1 MRKWIIATAVIAG
14 LAGATLGSIA
24 GTYFGFHVAYSYQTI
39 SLADRAIANTNMHAG
54 YFEMV
59 RGDRTE
65 ELESMARSWMLVEAH
80 AITIYFDYLDERE
93 QSKARRLFRRVLQ
106 TIEPQDVDEGK
117 QWMIDRLRE
126 HAGSEA
132 GAPQSG

>member
-1 MRKWIIATAVIAG
+1 MRKWTIATAVIAG

-39 SLADRAIANTNMHAG
+39 SLADRAIFNTNVHTG

-59 RGDRTE
+59 RDDRTE
-65 ELESMARSWMLVEAH
+65 ELESMARSFMLVEAH
-80 AITIYFDYLDERE
+80 AITYYFAFLDERE
-93 QSKARRLFRRVLQ
+93 QSDARRLFRRVLQ
-106 TIEPQDVDEGK
+106 TIEPQGVEEGK

-126 HAGSEA
+126 YAGSEA
-132 GAPQSG
+132 GVPQSG